1 MSKTPSDG
9 RPPGEAGSAMGE
21 APAVEVRDRG
31 RIRAGARAKLFGELM
46 RTPPSSDTE
55 PGAGVAKA
63 LALTEDPDRVG
74 RFRILDRLGA
84 GGMGV
89 VYSAYDPELDRKV
102 ALKLLRPDIAED
114 ASQGSTGTTRLQREA
129 QAMARLN
136 HPNVVTVHEVGRH
149 GEQVFVAMEFVAG
162 QTLRT
167 WAERDH
173 DWQDIL
179 RVYRD
184 AAAGLAAAHEA
195 GIVHRDFKPDNVMLG
210 DDGRVRVMDFGLS
223 RAEPGRAVP
232 HQDESQHADDGL
244 TQTGTLM
251 GTPAYMAPEQHNAAP
266 TSDKSDQ
273 FAFCVALW
281 EALAGERPFEG
292 RTYGELAGNVVTG
305 RIRDVP
311 GTATAPGRIFDLLR
325 RGLAVRPAE
334 RHASM
339 QALAEAL
346 APPQRSKAPWI
357 ALGLVTAAGVGAGV
371 YALRTPPPSIEAG
384 ACDDAGAP
392 IRAVWNDDASARI
405 RDALAAS
412 GAPYAEASWLTA
424 STMLDRYA
432 DGWASAAET
441 ACAASLVQRGD
452 VSMTERQTQCL
463 TSRRSDAAALVEV
476 LSSRED
482 GLVQQAVQA
491 VVTLAPLE
499 ACTDPSRLEAFSA
512 ARDPEVLAELSEARA
527 HLARA
532 KARGGMGKYAEAV
545 AEAET
550 VVQEGKRL
558 DDPATEAA
566 GLLVRGQYEE
576 RVGDRTQSESTLRAA
591 IRKAEIAHDH
601 TTRALA
607 LIRLIYVVGSDP
619 SRHDEAL
626 ALGADAGAVLRTLG
640 ADPLL
645 QAKLDM
651 NLGGADRAAR
661 KLDDALDH
669 YKAALAAYLK
679 LFGESHPET
688 GRALTSLGSV
698 LIIRQEPERA
708 IEVLQRARTSFETT
722 LGAQHPFVPL
732 VISNLGTA
740 HTALEHYDKAIEML
754 EQALALRTEVHG
766 PDHPGVAKTL
776 FNLGNAQYKAGRYE
790 DAISTLREGVRAVS
804 TSNPPR
810 ERLGRYHIVI
820 GASLVAK
827 GRLDEARAE
836 LNPWLDVYRLVSG
849 PEGEYAR
856 KLRYQLAIAYIPED
870 LRRARLLLQSA
881 LETATGDEGYYAG
894 MLTVLWL
901 VDTAEFGP
909 TLPVSA
915 LAEQLDPG

>member
-1 MSKTPSDG
+1 MSETPPD
-9 RPPGEAGSAMGE
+9 RQPPGEAGSAMGD
-21 APAVEVRDRG
+21 APAVEVRDRE

-46 RTPPSSDTE
+46 PTPSSKDAD
-55 PGAGVAKA
+55 AGRPKATTPAK
-63 LALTEDPDRVG
+63 DPERVG

-167 WAERDH
+167 WAESEH
-173 DWQDIL
+173 DWQEVL

-184 AAAGLAAAHEA
+184 AAAGLAAAHDA

-223 RAEPGRAVP
+223 RAEPGEVAAP
-232 HQDESQHADDGL
+232 DDAQHVAGDNL
-244 TQTGTLM
+244 TRTGMLM

-273 FAFCVALW
+273 FAFCVAVW

-292 RTYGELAGNVVTG
+292 RTYGELAGNVAVG
-305 RIRDVP
+305 RVRDPP
-311 GTATAPGRIFDLLR
+311 GTAAAPTRIFDVLR
-325 RGLAVRPAE
+325 RGLAVRPDE
-334 RHASM
+334 RHDSM
-339 QALAEAL
+339 QDLANAL
-346 APPQRSKAPWI
+346 APPQRGKGVWVG
-357 ALGLVTAAGVGAGV
+357 LGLLAVAGVGAGV
-371 YALRTPPPSIEAG
+371 YATREPPPSVEAG
-384 ACDDAGAP
+384 ACDDAGDP
-392 IRAVWNDDASARI
+392 IRKVWNAAASARI
-405 RDALAAS
+405 KDALAAS
-412 GAPYAEASWLTA
+412 GAPYADASWQTV
-424 STMLDRYA
+424 SSMLDRYA
-432 DGWASAAET
+432 DTWAAT
-441 ACAASLVQRGD
+441 AQTVCAASMVKRGD
-452 VSMTERQTQCL
+452 ANATQRQSQCL
-463 TSRRSDAAALVEV
+463 ASRRSDVAALVDV
-476 LSSRED
+476 LSTRED
-482 GLVQQAVQA
+482 GLAQQAVQA

-499 ACTDPSRLEAFSA
+499 ACTDPSRLEGFSI
-512 ARDPEVLAELSEARA
+512 ARDPDVLAELSEARA
-527 HLARA
+527 RLARA
-532 KARGGMGKYAEAV
+532 KARGGLGNYAEAV
-545 AEAET
+545 EEAEA
-550 VVQEGKRL
+550 VVQEGKSL

-576 RVGDRTQSESTLRAA
+576 RVGNRTKSESTLRAA
-591 IRKAEIAHDH
+591 IKKAEIAHDH

-626 ALGADAGAVLRTLG
+626 TLGADAGAVLRMLG

-669 YKAALAAYLK
+669 YEAALDAYLE

-698 LIIRQEPERA
+698 LIIRDEPKRA

-740 HTALEHYDKAIEML
+740 HTALDNHERAIEML
-754 EQALALRTEVHG
+754 EQALALRTEIHG

-776 FNLGNAQYKAGRYE
+776 FNLGNAQYKARRYE
-790 DAISTLREGVRAVS
+790 DAIATLREGIRAVK
-804 TSNPPR
+804 TSNPPKA
-810 ERLGRYHIVI
+810 RLGRYHIVI
-820 GASLVAK
+820 GGSLTAL
-827 GRLDEARAE
+827 GRLDEARE
-836 LNPWLDVYRLVSG
+836 EFDPWLDVYPLVAG
-849 PEGEYAR
+849 REGEYAR
-856 KLRYQLAIAYIPED
+856 KIRYNLAMAYIPKD
-870 LRRARLLLQSA
+870 LRRARLMLQSA
-881 LETATGDEGYYAG
+881 LETATGDEDYYEG

-901 VDTAEFGP
+901 IDTAQFGP

-915 LAEQLDPG
+915 LDEQRIGG